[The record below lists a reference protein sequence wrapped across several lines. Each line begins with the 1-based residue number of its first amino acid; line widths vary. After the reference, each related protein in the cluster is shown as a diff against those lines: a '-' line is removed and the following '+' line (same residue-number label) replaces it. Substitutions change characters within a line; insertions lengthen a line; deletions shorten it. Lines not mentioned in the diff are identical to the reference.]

1 MKASTESLVGL
12 SLGVT
17 ELCVRAVAKDWEGV
31 EKMSE
36 ELEEMMKEVKIKSK
50 VEEEKRDWFLD
61 LASLN
66 ESYKEFMESRPY
78 FHFLRS

>member
-1 MKASTESLVGL
+1 VKASAESLVSL

-17 ELCVRAVAKDWEGV
+17 ELCFRAVAKDWEGV

-50 VEEEKRDWFLD
+50 VEEEKRDWFVD

-66 ESYKEFMESRPY
+66 ESYKEFVESRPY